1 MVDITRVL
9 LLVQDALAVK
19 FSELAKQVP
28 APHEELK
35 QVMKVLADRNLVKVA
50 DMGEGRDF
58 VLAIT
63 ADGVKELATSTKNG
77 WR

>member
-9 LLVQDALAVK
+9 LLVQEGLAIK
-19 FSELAKQVP
+19 FSDLANQVP
-28 APHEELK
+28 APREELK
-35 QVMKVLADRNLVKVA
+35 QIMKVLADRNLVKVA
-50 DMGEGRDF
+50 DLGEGRDF

-63 ADGVKELATSTKNG
+63 ADGVKELATGTKNG

>member
-28 APHEELK
+28 APREELK

-50 DMGEGRDF
+50 DMGEGSDF